1 MAIPLIEPM
10 AIVDAFVSGCGK
22 VEKLRH
28 GNMRVTLFVEQSACG
43 EAEHVV
49 IAKLV
54 GARADLEQ
62 LAHAILRADNK
73 PELADTDLAGLSMQ

>member
-1 MAIPLIEPM
+1 MAALVEYM

-28 GNMRVTLFVEQSACG
+28 GNMRVTLFVDQSPDGA
-43 EAEHVV
+43 AERVV
-49 IAKLV
+49 IVKLV

-62 LAHAILRADNK
+62 IAHAILRADDK
-73 PELADTDLAGLSMQ
+73 PELADTDMAGLSMQ